1 MPKEKVRELI
11 AEGRKHLSFV
21 TSLYRK
27 QLQIGRHF
35 LYEHPVSAT
44 SWKEPQIMALAKDP
58 RVHCVVADQC
68 QYGLTTPAEGSP
80 NEIYDQFSSDG
91 R

>member
-11 AEGRKHLSFV
+11 AEERKYLSFV

-27 QLQIGRHF
+27 NLQNGRHF
-35 LYEHPVSAT
+35 LHERPVLAT
-44 SWKEPQIMALAKDP
+44 SWKEPQIMALARDP

-68 QYGLTTPAEGSP
+68 QFGLTTPAEGSP
-80 NEIYDQFSSDG
+80 DVQLPAL
-91 R
+91 